1 VRRRA
6 RRPAPRDG
14 ANLDALAITATRVGQ
29 VPGGKRLLEFGLVAA
44 STLAVADRFRE
55 VGMAAWRVALPTAN
69 APGRVATLGVVR
81 GGRRRVAGHTVLD
94 VGGGPR
100 GGFRIRPRRPRH
112 QEAADGPEPKKGNEE
127 ASGTNERHRGHGVER
142 AVAEIRMDRFDV
154 YSVGDR
160 VVHGRGWSLM
170 KAQRVGMIDD
180 STDRRPRSETA
191 VGALTTTRSG
201 RTRPR
206 QCHEPRR

>member
-100 GGFRIRPRRPRH
+100 NRLRVRPRRSGH
-112 QEAADGPEPKKGNEE
+112 QEATGCRKAKRGRQKS
-127 ASGTNERHRGHGVER
+127 SGAPRHTRFLRG
-142 AVAEIRMDRFDV
+142 
-154 YSVGDR
+154 
-160 VVHGRGWSLM
+160 
-170 KAQRVGMIDD
+170 
-180 STDRRPRSETA
+180 
-191 VGALTTTRSG
+191 
-201 RTRPR
+201 
-206 QCHEPRR
+206 